1 MVKVEMDKVN
11 PRWEY
16 RIVVGV
22 RPRNAVLFAT
32 WNCGTDL
39 NVVAPSKQNK
49 HIVMIDIAS

>member
-11 PRWEY
+11 PRWDY
-16 RIVVGV
+16 GIVVGV
-22 RPRNAVLFAT
+22 PPRSDVLFAS

-39 NVVAPSKQNK
+39 NVVALSKQNK